1 MNIETISKNLREL
14 CICESNTINSLR
26 ANTIAHLAT
35 YQRSVQSGDVNV
47 GSLFGAYS
55 SLLRLTGYLE
65 GLNNTPPS
73 VLKFLGQ
80 ALASVFELYEQHKG
94 V

>member
-1 MNIETISKNLREL
+1 MKIETITKNLREL
-14 CICESNTINSLR
+14 CIGGTTAGSVR
-26 ANTIAHLAT
+26 ANVIAHLAT
-35 YQRSVQSGDVNV
+35 YQRSVQYDGVVDV

-55 SLLRLTGYLE
+55 GLSWLTGYLE
-65 GLNNTPPS
+65 GLNSTPPS

-80 ALASVFELYEQHKG
+80 ALASVFELYEQHRG